1 MGYSLPL
8 IGGLII
14 GLSAMV
20 LLLANGR
27 VAGISGLA
35 WGALS
40 SRPVAWWRWL
50 FLAGLV
56 LGAYLFHKLSGI
68 PAPEPASNPVLL
80 TIAAG
85 FIVGFGVQLGSGC
98 TSGHGVCGLGRLS
111 PRSLVA
117 TLVFMAA
124 GMVTVF
130 FLRHVIGV
138 AS

>member
-1 MGYSLPL
+1 MAFSLPL
-8 IGGLII
+8 MGGLMI
-14 GLSAMV
+14 GISAIV

-35 WGALS
+35 WGAVS
-40 SRPVAWWRWL
+40 SRPLAWWRWL

-56 LGAYLFHKLSGI
+56 LGAYLFHTLSGI
-68 PAPEPASNPVLL
+68 PAPEPASKPVFL

-111 PRSLVA
+111 PRSLAA

-130 FLRHVIGV
+130 LLRHVIGV
-138 AS
+138 VS